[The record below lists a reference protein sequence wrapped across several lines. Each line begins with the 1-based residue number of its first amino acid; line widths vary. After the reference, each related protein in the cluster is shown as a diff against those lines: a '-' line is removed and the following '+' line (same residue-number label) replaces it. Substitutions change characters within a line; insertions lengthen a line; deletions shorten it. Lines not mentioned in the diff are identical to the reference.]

1 MGEIEEED
9 DPKGESAPT
18 PEIVPELA
26 LGLKETEVEQ
36 DLPAALPDEKPVL
49 SELGRELVVVSS
61 STPRV
66 LGKLL
71 DAEVTELLSTDTETG
86 NNIAF
91 TIADDPKEDTEGRFE
106 PAEAGF
112 LASLFC
118 STRSSC

>member
-49 SELGRELVVVSS
+49 SELGRELVLSS
-61 STPRV
+61 KPRV
-66 LGKLL
+66 LSKLL
-71 DAEVTELLSTDTETG
+71 VAEVTELLSTDTETG

-91 TIADDPKEDTEGRFE
+91 TIADDPKEDTKGRFE